1 MALPTVQKKWI
12 IQGGQKGLDEIHFV
26 EGPVPKVDD
35 YGVLVKLHAAGLNPR
50 DFGIATPGVSLIFTQ
65 FSIFSPLSFHL
76 SLHSF
81 ANNCFTRSSL
91 LLASTFR
98 LLVDQMALV
107 KLSQWAPRSQ
117 SGS

>member
-12 IQGGQKGLDEIHFV
+12 IQGGQKGLEEIQLI
-26 EGPVPKVDD
+26 EGPIPKVDD

-50 DFGIATPGVSLIFTQ
+50 DFGIATPGVSVISIQ
-65 FSIFSPLSFHL
+65 SSIFSPTSFFCHRIN
-76 SLHSF
+76 SLT
-81 ANNCFTRSSL
+81 NVYTRSSSL
-91 LLASTFR
+91 SASNSQ

-107 KLSQWAPRSQ
+107 RLLQWGPRSQ